1 MSDLISRSE
10 LINSLKVHFD
20 SCFREDGKLLY
31 SDHICTSDD
40 VVDLINL
47 VENQPTAYDVEK
59 VVTELNELD
68 VKAIKRYKGGTFG
81 NYEGTDYYIEK
92 NDAIKIVKKEA
103 EQFGTDTNVGS
114 NSWIPCSERLPEDG
128 GYYLV
133 TYHEWSDGNF
143 LPKYDDTYV
152 RRLHYQ
158 ISDHFVGWNYP
169 RCVDDRAEN
178 DCHKEVIAWQPLPE
192 VYKN

>member
-10 LINSLKVHFD
+10 LINALKVHFD

-40 VVDLINL
+40 VDDLINL
-47 VENQPTAYDVEK
+47 VENQPTAYSVDR

-92 NDAIKIVKKEA
+92 SRTIEIVKRGGKE
-103 EQFGTDTNVGS
+103 Q
-114 NSWIPCSERLPEDG
+114 
-128 GYYLV
+128 
-133 TYHEWSDGNF
+133 
-143 LPKYDDTYV
+143 
-152 RRLHYQ
+152 
-158 ISDHFVGWNYP
+158 
-169 RCVDDRAEN
+169 
-178 DCHKEVIAWQPLPE
+178 
-192 VYKN
+192 